1 MPSESERYA
10 QEEAINEALEIK
22 GVVRDSRTYID
33 KDKTSRDEY
42 EGANRYID
50 LKNKL
55 DDVQLEELNTIRSHL
70 RFGLSGT
77 GIEMLESST
86 LPKELIDMVIGEKIS
101 HTIKAVGRIP
111 AEQINK
117 YISDGILSK
126 EQAEH
131 SIIEGTTAYLRA
143 YGNPRTY
150 AGFIEDSRQ
159 WVDLLSCPEYRVVA
173 QDVIIRTLNPP
184 ASLSQ
189 VIWVNDI
196 TRYMQPLG
204 VVEEAKTVPAVR
216 RAAITAYAKTFH
228 ESITRGS
235 DMLGN
240 RSNTHDSIRSLFDLT
255 KEELFDVQI
264 NEIVRW
270 LELRNTHWALSA
282 QEECGLTN
290 QQLLDSEAFIQSSR
304 QMLAKILSEEKGNRS
319 EVQSVYDA
327 IEFADHFE
335 FDQEFLL
342 DGELQTA
349 ARGSFIRHMATG
361 GGEIGTATHIADAFE
376 IPETFL
382 TSPEAR
388 EAAIK
393 GIKILLK
400 SKSNSDIREYYP
412 RAIELVKL
420 SPEEFDGAIKE
431 TLADIMEEID
441 GINKAREFAEK
452 LNVSDEKFLEMAQT
466 IMVESLK
473 DSNLGLAIRIVE
485 DVDIPEELIRG
496 EEIRTLAIGAFH
508 GYLEKRSIH
517 ISVLL
522 ESVEK
527 FHLPE
532 DVGLYNQ
539 DLLFGVTEKIE
550 FDKISD
556 VLSLLSEYQTYVWYL
571 TEGKKKWIFNS
582 EELNLIKEKFL
593 EPKEMH
599 LLKENGFDLAAKWT
613 ETNDSG
619 KDGWKQAFEI
629 LSQTEERRLHEWR
642 DEENITGPFRRG
654 ADIFGFER
662 MFYYMTHSNGGRHDA
677 LYAFDSIISN
687 LYLPSGLEADIF
699 YSRILQQ
706 VLDDTS
712 HQYPE
717 RSSVRWL
724 NNIAQNTS
732 PEQIEKTLQDLSTF
746 VEIPKLQELAQHINS
761 FDDVFS
767 SWSNLKRFYEI
778 QKLLEKRELL
788 EKLAELKNQGRDR
801 LYYYIETLAF
811 HETSDVSIEKVM
823 QFWQDPERFLSVGD
837 EHSGRRHN
845 MKKPSNYVNI
855 PNLDLTAEELRDSL
869 VEGDLDS
876 LQVFHPFEI
885 IYDVPIETKGDEP
898 LPVLELLKKALGS
911 RKNNIPGLA
920 INPTKLFS
928 EVVKMF
934 KAQGINLQAYL
945 EGETQISPE
954 QENALSSFINDPA
967 FGIKGSASRTEKYRA
982 KIYLKSDPE
991 GVVAGNDTA
1000 CCMPFGS
1007 GKNNVYTYNPVCSI
1021 FTIQRQTADGRWRTI
1036 AQSVLTEDRDIKTN
1050 ISDLTQTVE
1059 NAETP
1064 EIATLIPDEILTS
1077 AKSTITADNVEV
1089 APNFRSREGAGELL
1103 ENLYRDFFNEYLSR
1117 HNVDGRFDDQ
1127 RIIVGEGYSDALNM
1141 LPRVN
1146 NTFLPYAPVAYS
1158 DNVYPTAYSLPLRE
1172 AGPFGTNKAV
1182 TETEQPPNKTESIE
1196 VLKAVGIAGLSYL
1209 DFRDT
1214 LPVAFLEGKAYA
1226 DNPSLLTYL
1235 HNLEN
1240 GLIAKDIT
1248 NSSKKRPNMSLKWQD
1263 NEGKIRGYILAYEGK
1278 KKDEENEN
1286 EDYDEYDDDENTDMR
1301 SQVSDN
1307 GERILYISD
1316 LASDRESAFA
1326 GGRLIKAFFALYKI
1340 NYLDKGDPIPIFFEG
1355 REKTSYSIIKRQL
1368 DRISKDLGVG
1378 LEMDEGEPYR
1388 EGDDIMHPVTL
1399 RVKKAP

>member
-1 MPSESERYA
+1 MSSESEKYT

-22 GVVRDSRTYID
+22 GVIRDARTSID
-33 KDKTSRDEY
+33 KDKTSKDEY
-42 EGANRYID
+42 ESADRYID

-70 RFGLSGT
+70 RFGLGGT

-86 LPKELIDMVIGEKIS
+86 LPKELIDMVIGEEIS
-101 HTIKAVGRIP
+101 HTIKVVGRVI

-117 YISDGILSK
+117 YITDGILSK
-126 EQAEH
+126 EQAEQ
-131 SIIEGTTAYLRA
+131 SIIEGTTAFLRA
-143 YGNPRTY
+143 YGNPLTY
-150 AGFIEDSRQ
+150 ARFIEDSRP
-159 WVDLLSCPEYRVVA
+159 WVGLLSCPEYRAVA
-173 QDVIIRTLNPP
+173 QDVIIRVLNPP
-184 ASLSQ
+184 ASLSS
-189 VIWVNDI
+189 VIWVSDI

-216 RAAITAYAKTFH
+216 EAAIAAYAKTFH
-228 ESITRGS
+228 ESISRGS
-235 DMLGN
+235 DMSG
-240 RSNTHDSIRSLFDLT
+240 RHSDAHDGIRSLFNLT
-255 KEELFDVQI
+255 EEELFDVQI
-264 NEIVRW
+264 GEITRW

-304 QMLAKILSEEKGNRS
+304 QMLVKILDEEKGNRS

-335 FDQEFLL
+335 FDQEFLV
-342 DGELQTA
+342 DEELQTA
-349 ARGSFIRHMATG
+349 ARGSFIRHMVAG
-361 GGEIGTATHIADAFE
+361 GGEIGTADHIADAFE

-382 TSPEAR
+382 TSSEAR

-420 SPEEFDGAIKE
+420 SPEEFDSTIKE
-431 TLADIMEEID
+431 TLADIMEESD
-441 GINKAREFAEK
+441 GINKAREFAGK
-452 LNVSDEKFLEMAQT
+452 LNVSDEKFLEMAQS

-485 DVDIPEELIRG
+485 GVDIPEELIRG
-496 EEIRTLAIGAFH
+496 EEIRTLAIGAFS

-517 ISVLL
+517 ISVLREL
-522 ESVEK
+522 VEK

-532 DVGLYNQ
+532 DVESYNQ
-539 DLLFGVTEKIE
+539 NLLFGVTEKIKL
-550 FDKISD
+550 DKISD

-571 TEGKKKWIFNS
+571 TDEKKKWIFNS
-582 EELNLIKEKFL
+582 KELNLIKEKFL
-593 EPKEMH
+593 EPKEIH
-599 LLKENGFDLAAKWT
+599 LLKENGFNLAAKWT

-629 LSQTEERRLHEWR
+629 LSQTKERRLHEWE

-654 ADIFGFER
+654 AEIFGYER

-677 LYAFDSIISN
+677 LYAFDSIVNN
-687 LYLPSGLEADIF
+687 LYQPSGLEANVF
-699 YSRILQQ
+699 YSCILQQ

-732 PEQIEKTLQDLSTF
+732 PEQIQKTLQDLSTF
-746 VEIPKLQELAQHINS
+746 VEIPKLRELAQHINS

-767 SWSNLKRFYEI
+767 SWSNLKRFYAI
-778 QKLLEKRELL
+778 QKLIEKRELL

-801 LYYYIETLAF
+801 LYNYIETLAF
-811 HETSDVSIEKVM
+811 HETSDVSMEKVM

-885 IYDVPIETKGDEP
+885 VYDVPIETNGGEP
-898 LPVLELLKKALGS
+898 LPILELLKKALGS

-928 EVVKMF
+928 GVGKMF
-934 KAQGINLQAYL
+934 KAQGINLQAYIS
-945 EGETQISPE
+945 GEIQISSE
-954 QENALSSFINDPA
+954 QEDILFDLINDPN
-967 FGIKGSASRTEKYRA
+967 FGVKKSAVKTDKYRA

-1089 APNFRSREGAGELL
+1089 APNFRSREGASELL

-1117 HNVDGRFDDQ
+1117 YNVDGRFDDQ
-1127 RIIVGEGYSDALNM
+1127 RIIVGEGYSDALNT
-1141 LPRVN
+1141 LPKVD

-1158 DNVYPTAYSLPLRE
+1158 DNIYPTAYSLPLHKAE
-1172 AGPFGTNKAV
+1172 PFGVAKAV
-1182 TETEQPPNKTESIE
+1182 TETEQPPNETENIE
-1196 VLKAVGIAGLSYL
+1196 ALKAVGIAGLSYL

-1248 NSSKKRPNMSLKWQD
+1248 NSSKKRLNMSLKWQD
-1263 NEGKIRGYILAYEGK
+1263 TEGRIRGYILAYEGK
-1278 KKDEENEN
+1278 KQDEKDEL
-1286 EDYDEYDDDENTDMR
+1286 EDYDEYDNDENEDMHP
-1301 SQVSDN
+1301 QVSDN

-1316 LASDRESAFA
+1316 LASDKASAFA

-1355 REKTSYSIIKRQL
+1355 REQTSYAIIKRQL
-1368 DRISKDLGVG
+1368 DRISKDLGAR
-1378 LEMDEGEPYR
+1378 LEMDEGETHK
-1388 EGDDIMHPVTL
+1388 EGGDIMHPVTL
-1399 RVKKAP
+1399 RVKGAA